1 MFDLNQRILCLKL
14 QIILIFYI
22 GMPDIY
28 IIMCIFANDF
38 IMYEIYFG
46 KACAMKDMWNER
58 RSVRL

>member
-22 GMPDIY
+22 GLPNIY
-28 IIMCIFANDF
+28 IIMCIFADVF
-38 IMYEIYFG
+38 IMYGIYSG
-46 KACAMKDMWNER
+46 KACAMKDIWNER

>member
-1 MFDLNQRILCLKL
+1 MFDLNQRIMCRKL

-22 GMPDIY
+22 GLPNIY

-38 IMYEIYFG
+38 IMYEIYSG